1 MKILVTGG
9 AGFIG
14 SWVAELLIRDGHHV
28 LILDDIS
35 SGKEENIPKDAEF
48 IREDIKNHE
57 SLDRIFNDFKPEVI
71 NHHAAQINVRKSV
84 EDPTLDAKINIIG
97 TLNLLEL
104 SKKYNIEKFIFAST
118 GGAIYGE
125 PEIIPPDENTIPQPI
140 SPYGVSKYAVESYLS
155 YYKALY
161 GLSFVALRY
170 SNVYGPRQDPHGEAG
185 VIAIFC
191 NRIISG
197 DACVIFGDGTQTRD
211 YVFVGDVA
219 RANLLSLSA
228 PDGIYNI
235 GTQKETSVND
245 LAILLHQSSEKPI
258 KVENS
263 PPRDGE
269 VRRIALNIQKAKD
282 VLDWTPNISL
292 EDGIAQTWK
301 WFENNLSKSQ
311 NLQKN

>member
-71 NHHAAQINVRKSV
+71 NHHAAQINVRKSL

-125 PEIIPPDENTIPQPI
+125 PEIIPTDENTIPQPI

-155 YYKALY
+155 YYKAVY

-235 GTQKETSVND
+235 GTEKETSVND

-263 PPRDGE
+263 LPRDGE

>member
-125 PEIIPPDENTIPQPI
+125 PEIIPTDENTIPQPI

-155 YYKALY
+155 YYKAVY

-191 NRIISG
+191 NRIVSG

-263 PPRDGE
+263 LPRDGE

-301 WFENNLSKSQ
+301 WFENILSKIPT
-311 NLQKN
+311 LTAT

>member
-125 PEIIPPDENTIPQPI
+125 PEIIPTDENAIPQPI

-155 YYKALY
+155 YYKAVY

-235 GTQKETSVND
+235 GTEKETSVND

-263 PPRDGE
+263 LPRDGE